1 MSPFFI
7 EKAVASLSKNV
18 TEIKRPRSGD
28 LLLKCTSEADCE
40 RILNTQQMLGIK
52 ISTLH
57 RTLNTSRG
65 VVSLAEL
72 IDVPS
77 EEILEN
83 LKSQK
88 VIDVRKIKIRKNN
101 EYITTRNTILTFDC
115 PTLPERLKVGYLTAE
130 VRPYIPN
137 PLRCFKC
144 NRFGHPSDASRGSAC
159 CARCSKQD
167 HDSKECR
174 GPDHCVNCAG
184 DHPSYSRSCPKWK
197 FEKEVM
203 HIKVTQ
209 KLSYPEA
216 RKKASPFLFQKS
228 FSSVVK
234 EKPKMISC
242 ATQTEKSTQSEETH
256 TPLSQTPPPVTVTK
270 VSQSSSVG
278 SFSQTPP
285 SSSQTVEASSME
297 CDDDTSSQGS
307 FTSVSLQSQRKPKGD
322 VSRSG
327 SLPDISPKEL
337 AAARKKTPRQP
348 IMAPK
353 KKQ

>member
-1 MSPFFI
+1 MSSFFI

-18 TEIKRPRSGD
+18 KEIKRLRSGD
-28 LLLKCTSEADCE
+28 LLLQCTSEADCE
-40 RILNTQQMLGIK
+40 RILNTQEMHGIK
-52 ISTLH
+52 ISATLH
-57 RTLNTSRG
+57 RTLNTCRG

-144 NRFGHPSDASRGSAC
+144 NRFGHPSDACRGSAC
-159 CARCSKQD
+159 CARCSRQD

-184 DHPSYSRSCPKWK
+184 DHPSYSRSCPNWK

-216 RKKASPFLFQKS
+216 RKKASPFQFQKS
-228 FSSVVK
+228 F
-234 EKPKMISC
+234 C
-242 ATQTEKSTQSEETH
+242 
-256 TPLSQTPPPVTVTK
+256 
-270 VSQSSSVG
+270 
-278 SFSQTPP
+278 
-285 SSSQTVEASSME
+285 
-297 CDDDTSSQGS
+297 C
-307 FTSVSLQSQRKPKGD
+307 
-322 VSRSG
+322 
-327 SLPDISPKEL
+327 
-337 AAARKKTPRQP
+337 
-348 IMAPK
+348 
-353 KKQ
+353 